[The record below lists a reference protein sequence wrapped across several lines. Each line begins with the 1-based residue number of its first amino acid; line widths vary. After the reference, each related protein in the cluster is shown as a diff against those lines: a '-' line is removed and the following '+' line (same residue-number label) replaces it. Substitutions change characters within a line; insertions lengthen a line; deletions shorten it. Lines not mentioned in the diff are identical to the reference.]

1 VQEAAYESLLKRTRQ
16 QLHSRVVDVLTAE
29 FAVRAAAAPEV
40 VARHAEVAG
49 RLDDAITYH
58 QRAGEQAQA
67 RSAHAE
73 AIGHLRHAIALL
85 ATPVLSPVEGRPEG
99 GERDTREAALQLA
112 LAGSLVPARG
122 FAHPEV
128 EAAYEHAR
136 VLCETAGDAR
146 QLGLALSGLSSA
158 CSTRG
163 EVERGG
169 ALAARVLAAAEQSG
183 DRELALL
190 GHVELAFD
198 EYYQGKF
205 ASALAHGEAGRN
217 LYESGRH
224 HALVSTLS
232 FDPGVAALSFGAWS
246 LWTLGWSDRA
256 LARAREAVALAHQ
269 LAHPF
274 SMAEALFYEAAL
286 HAQRRDSAAQRER
299 AAEVIALS
307 EANTFPEFVGAGR
320 AFHAAARVAAGETG
334 AIADMLAGLSLTAE
348 TGSQAGA
355 PGIFALLGEA
365 YMATG
370 QLVESRGAVE
380 TGLAVAA
387 LTGQTFFD
395 ADLHRLQGEILMAE
409 APSPHPNPLPEGAG
423 AERGAEECFHRAL
436 DIARAQAAK
445 SFELRA
451 ATSLAR
457 LWRDQGKPDAA
468 RDLLAPLY
476 AWFTEGFDTGD
487 LIDAKAL
494 LAELA

>member
-1 VQEAAYESLLKRTRQ
+1 M
-16 QLHSRVVDVLTAE
+16 
-29 FAVRAAAAPEV
+29 
-40 VARHAEVAG
+40 
-49 RLDDAITYH
+49 DDALTYH
-58 QRAGEQAQA
+58 QRAGEQAQT
-67 RSAHAE
+67 RSAHTE
-73 AIGHLRHAIALL
+73 AITHLRHTIALL
-85 ATPVLSPVEGRPEG
+85 ATRPES
-99 GERDTREAALQLA
+99 GERDARAAALELA

-128 EAAYEHAR
+128 EAAYERAR

-183 DRELALL
+183 DQELALL
-190 GHVELAFD
+190 GHVGLAFD
-198 EYYQGKF
+198 EYYQGRF
-205 ASALAHGEAGRN
+205 ASALAHGEAGRS
-217 LYESGRH
+217 LYEAGRH
-224 HALVSTLS
+224 HALVSTAS
-232 FDPGVAALSFGAWS
+232 FDPGVAALSFSAWS

-256 LARAREAVALAHQ
+256 LARAREAVVLAHQ

-274 SMAEALFYEAAL
+274 SIVEALFYETAV
-286 HAQRRDSAAQRER
+286 HGQRRDPGAQRER
-299 AAEVIALS
+299 AREVIALS
-307 EANTFPEFVGAGR
+307 EANTFPEFVGVGR

-334 AIADMLAGLSLTAE
+334 AVAQILAGLSLTAE

-355 PGIFALLGEA
+355 PGMFALLGEA
-365 YMATG
+365 YMTAG

-387 LTGQTFFD
+387 MTRQTFFD
-395 ADLHRLQGEILMAE
+395 ADLHRLQGECWLAE
-409 APSPHPNPLPEGAG
+409 E
-423 AERGAEECFHRAL
+423 AERHNFREAEECFQRAL
-436 DIARAQAAK
+436 DIARGQEAK

-457 LWRDQGKPDAA
+457 LWRDQGKRAAA
-468 RDLLAPLY
+468 RELLVPLY
-476 AWFTEGFDTGD
+476 TWFTEGFGTRD

-494 LAELA
+494 LDELR